1 MILVSVVQSTLTQ
14 GSTGLWVGLQ
24 EPVGQLAPGIS
35 VHGPGRA
42 WSQVPRG
49 SLNGLGVK
57 DFLLAAEALSA

>member
-1 MILVSVVQSTLTQ
+1 M
-14 GSTGLWVGLQ
+14 
-24 EPVGQLAPGIS
+24 GQLAPGIS

-42 WSQVPRG
+42 PSQVPRG